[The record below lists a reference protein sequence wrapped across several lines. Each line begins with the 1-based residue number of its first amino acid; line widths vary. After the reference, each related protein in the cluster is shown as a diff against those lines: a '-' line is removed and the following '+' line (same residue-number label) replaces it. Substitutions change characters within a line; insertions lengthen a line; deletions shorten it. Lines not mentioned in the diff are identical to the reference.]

1 MVEEKLG
8 MLKNTVY
15 FVKSPAGNCV
25 LVVSELD
32 HTGMSRKNKI
42 PLLPTCRRYRLK
54 PSCES
59 NDWRWSFMTPC
70 HKVFFFGFFWK
81 QTNFLLFW
89 DLKRW
94 RGSWSRSRKSMIKI
108 LNSHIF
114 NKKNNEEFKCQ
125 FILSITA
132 SWYRFYYNWEI
143 FH

>member
-8 MLKNTVY
+8 MFKNTVY

-42 PLLPTCRRYRLK
+42 PLLPACRRYRLK

-70 HKVFFFGFFWK
+70 HKVVFFFLVFFLE
-81 QTNFLLFW
+81 TNKLFAFLGLEAMEGE
-89 DLKRW
+89 L
-94 RGSWSRSRKSMIKI
+94 IKVAQKCDK
-108 LNSHIF
+108 NS
-114 NKKNNEEFKCQ
+114 
-125 FILSITA
+125 
-132 SWYRFYYNWEI
+132 
-143 FH
+143 